1 MKYVI
6 LRDDDTNAMMPA
18 ACLERLYRPFLD
30 RNLPV
35 NLAVIPNVSTH
46 ASYGPGKLEKFLMGE
61 NGSSEEH
68 LPIGS
73 NRELIQYLMDNPQ
86 FHVVQHGCCHES
98 VHDRYEFDHDDRGEI
113 SRRLDE
119 GIKFLQ
125 EAGFRRPSTFV
136 APNDQLSR
144 ASLQEVAK
152 RFPVVSTGWYELRRV
167 PPQWWPKYFYK
178 KISHQSHWRA
188 NGTIFLTHPGC
199 HLSYHRSY
207 SLMLAEIE
215 RSIESRKLT
224 VLVTH
229 WWEYFR
235 DGIPDKVFIDVL
247 HETAEWLAWR
257 RDVRV
262 ISFDDLAKEKIS
274 VN

>member
-6 LRDDDTNAMMPA
+6 LRDDDTNALMPT

-35 NLAVIPNVSTH
+35 NLAVIPNVSSR
-46 ASYGPGKLEKFLMGE
+46 ASYGPGQLEKFLMAKTETADDHVPIGE
-61 NGSSEEH
+61 NAD
-68 LPIGS
+68 LV
-73 NRELIQYLMDNPQ
+73 QYLRSNPG
-86 FHVVQHGCCHES
+86 FHVVQHGCCHET
-98 VHDRYEFDHDDRGEI
+98 VHDRYEFDHDDSNEI
-113 SRRLDE
+113 GRRLDE
-119 GIKFLQ
+119 GIKFLK
-125 EAGFRRPSTFV
+125 EAGFQSPSTFV
-136 APNDQLSR
+136 APYDRLSR
-144 ASLQEVAK
+144 TSLEQVAE
-152 RFPVVSTGWYELRRV
+152 RFPIVSTGWYELNRV
-167 PPQWWPKYFYK
+167 PRRWWPKYFCK
-178 KISHQSHWRA
+178 KFLHHPHWRA
-188 NGTIFLTHPGC
+188 GGTIFLTHPGC

-207 SLMLAEIE
+207 SIMRNEIE
-215 RSIESRKLT
+215 KSIESRKLT

-235 DGIPDKVFIDVL
+235 DGIPDKAFIDVL

-262 ISFDDLAKEKIS
+262 ISFDELAENTIS